1 MCGVVSWW
9 ATFCIGQVQDSPH
22 VRGCILNSE
31 ITPMFL
37 TGFPACA
44 GLYLNDAA
52 SRAQKTWIP
61 RMCGVVSRKHKLY
74 TLLKENPPHM
84 RGCIY
89 KKANMIT
96 GKKEFP
102 ACAGLHRKV
111 NVSW

>member
-1 MCGVVSWW
+1 
-9 ATFCIGQVQDSPH
+9 
-22 VRGCILNSE
+22 
-31 ITPMFL
+31 
-37 TGFPACA
+37 
-44 GLYLNDAA
+44 
-52 SRAQKTWIP
+52 
-61 RMCGVVSRKHKLY
+61 MCGVVSRKHKLY

>member
-1 MCGVVSWW
+1 MLR
-9 ATFCIGQVQDSPH
+9 DSPH
-22 VRGCILNSE
+22 VRGCIA
-31 ITPMFL
+31 IDAFGRFAKA
-37 TGFPACA
+37 GFPACA
-44 GLYLNDAA
+44 GLYRWATFEEMEDA
-52 SRAQKTWIP
+52 WVP